1 LFKNFSII
9 IPIFNEEENIENLI
23 FEIIN
28 NITKEEKINFE
39 IIVVNDSSTDKSLEI
54 LEEISKKIEI
64 IVVNN
69 DKNVGQSYSILNGVL
84 SSKFD
89 TIVTLDGDGQND
101 PKDIYKLVKIYS
113 SSKDIKLIGGI
124 RTKRKDNIIKILSSK
139 IANYVRNLILN
150 DDCTDTGCGIKVF
163 DKIFFYPSRILMVFI
178 DFFLLY
184 SNTLVSTQ
192 IL

>member
-1 LFKNFSII
+1 MFKNFSII

-101 PKDIYKLVKIYS
+101 PKDMFAS
-113 SSKDIKLIGGI
+113 
-124 RTKRKDNIIKILSSK
+124 
-139 IANYVRNLILN
+139 NLFPFL
-150 DDCTDTGCGIKVF
+150 DCTTPVGD
-163 DKIFFYPSRILMVFI
+163 RNFI
-178 DFFLLY
+178 EYCSLAY
-184 SNTLVSTQ
+184 C
-192 IL
+192 

>member
-101 PKDIYKLVKIYS
+101 P
-113 SSKDIKLIGGI
+113 
-124 RTKRKDNIIKILSSK
+124 
-139 IANYVRNLILN
+139 
-150 DDCTDTGCGIKVF
+150 
-163 DKIFFYPSRILMVFI
+163 
-178 DFFLLY
+178 
-184 SNTLVSTQ
+184 
-192 IL
+192 